1 MKAIKIFIAVI
12 CTLQGIL
19 VLYGQNDKTV
29 VDTYTF
35 SKTYKTISAIDSIHL
50 IHENYKNQLQSEND
64 KLLENIAYCD
74 AIDLKGEHL
83 KALELMKDLQ
93 DEIASSS
100 TPASIAAEYNS
111 ILGNISLRNENPE
124 LAVDQYY
131 KSIDLINEGFSETH
145 VQSLYMRLSKGLNAL
160 GEHEKAMN
168 YLSKAM
174 ALETKGTNRN
184 SLYLRL
190 NIALTNSFL
199 GNLDEAK
206 AYFKKALTIIQ
217 LESDNF
223 AEVRTLGNLADIYA
237 QQDSF
242 DLSESYYLEGMQLAQ
257 QTGMVLD
264 LIRFHESLS
273 KLYAQHQLFETAY
286 SHRIQADSL
295 SNKYNSSQ
303 VSENI
308 IALELN
314 HKIEKEKLENQIQS
328 QKLATEKWHNLLLS
342 IFSGVLVLTL
352 IIILTLL
359 FQLKKKNKIL
369 LKKTLKTKPR
379 EQRETT
385 DQYTELV
392 ANLNQLLVDEKI
404 IHDSKLSIELLAR
417 KLQTNRTYLSEAIN
431 SHYNVS
437 FSKLINELRVESAKE
452 MLINPDFDHLSIEGI
467 ANTVGFASISSF
479 NSNFKKS
486 TGLTPSYLRKNRTK

>member
-1 MKAIKIFIAVI
+1 MIVS
-12 CTLQGIL
+12 
-19 VLYGQNDKTV
+19 YGQNDKETV
-29 VDTYTF
+29 DPYTF
-35 SKTYKTISAIDSIHL
+35 SKSYKVIAAIDSIYL
-50 IHENYKNQLQSEND
+50 IHENFQNQSGSAHD
-64 KLLENIAYCD
+64 KLLDNIAYCD

-83 KALELMKDLQ
+83 EALKLMKELQ
-93 DEIASSS
+93 NKMVPS
-100 TPASIAAEYNS
+100 TTPPAIIAEYNS

-124 LAVDQYY
+124 LAVNQYY
-131 KSIDLINEGFSETH
+131 KSVDLINESFSETH
-145 VQSLYMRLSKGLNAL
+145 VQNLYMRLSKGLNAL
-160 GEHEKAMN
+160 GEHEKAMD
-168 YLSKAM
+168 YLSMAM

-199 GNLDEAK
+199 GNLEEAK

-217 LESDNF
+217 LGSDDF

-242 DLSESYYLEGMQLAQ
+242 DLSKSYYLEGMQLAQ

-286 SHRIQADSL
+286 SHRMQADSL

-303 VSENI
+303 ISEDI

-342 IFSGVLVLTL
+342 IFSGVLVLAIFSIL
-352 IIILTLL
+352 ILL
-359 FQLKKKNKIL
+359 FQLKRKNKIL
-369 LKKTLKTKPR
+369 LKKTLKTKSR
-379 EQRETT
+379 EERDTT
-385 DQYTELV
+385 HQYKDLV
-392 ANLNQLLVDEKI
+392 ANLNQLLADEKI
-404 IHDSKLSIELLAR
+404 IHDSKLSIELLSK

-437 FSKLINELRVESAKE
+437 FSKLINELRIESAKE
-452 MLINPDFDHLSIEGI
+452 MLIDPTFDHLSIEGI

-479 NSNFKKS
+479 NGNFKKS
-486 TGLTPSYLRKNRTK
+486 TGITPSYLRKNRTE